1 MSKKNSEK
9 LEEIIKILY
18 GKSIYKSRQLST
30 KRPAVE
36 L

>member
-1 MSKKNSEK
+1 LAMGGWRG
-9 LEEIIKILY
+9 KIDCENLIED
-18 GKSIYKSRQLST
+18 IYKSRQLSA